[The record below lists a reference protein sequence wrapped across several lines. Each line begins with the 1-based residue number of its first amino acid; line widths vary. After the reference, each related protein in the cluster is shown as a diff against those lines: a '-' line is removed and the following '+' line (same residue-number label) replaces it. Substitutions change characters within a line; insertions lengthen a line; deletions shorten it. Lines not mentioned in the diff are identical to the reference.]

1 MDFRLLGPLAV
12 SVDGHEVPLGGVR
25 SQLVL
30 AGLLLHAG
38 RTVTV
43 VELVDLTWD
52 EAPPS
57 TARKQIQTV
66 VSQLRLLLGD
76 QSGGL
81 LHTDSAGY
89 RLEADEARVDVLRFL
104 TGVADARCRLST
116 GDLQAAADRFR
127 DVLAL
132 WRGRPLA
139 GLPGAVVRS
148 HANRLDE
155 LRLTAL
161 EETAEI
167 ELRLGR
173 ARHLI
178 PELRAL
184 RDTHPLRERIT
195 GLLMTALAAEGR
207 RADAIAVYHDTA
219 ATLRNELGVE
229 PGEALRDAYLDVLRE
244 PHRAAPATDAAAGPR
259 DGTPPAVA
267 PAQLPLDVRGF
278 VGREAALAELDGLAD
293 AAGSAGAVVVSALS
307 GTAGVG
313 KTTLAVHWAHRV
325 RHRFPDGQL
334 YVNLRGFDP
343 AGAALTAGE
352 VLHGFLT
359 ALGVPPPRIP
369 ADVVTRSALFRTLVT
384 GRRML
389 ILLDDA
395 RTADQVRPLLPGA
408 PGCLVLVT
416 SRDGLTSLVAAEAA
430 HWVPLDL
437 LSFDEARDL
446 FIRRVGS
453 GRAAT
458 ESDAV
463 ATIIGCCA
471 RLPLALAVAAARAAT
486 QPKLP
491 LEVLAGELRGGDR
504 LAALSTGDAG
514 TDVRSV
520 FFSSYRALS
529 AAAARLF
536 SLLGRHPTA
545 EFSAAAAASL
555 AGLPPPQVR
564 PLLAELVR
572 AQLVSEPA
580 PGRYA
585 LHDLLH
591 EYSSR
596 LPHDDEPPDAATSRM
611 LDHYLHSA
619 RAADRL
625 LEPARDQVPAGAP
638 GAGVTVEAPADH
650 QQAMRWFTAEH
661 RALLAA
667 ADHATR
673 AGFDR
678 FAWLMAEAAATFRY
692 RRGMWHDQVAA
703 QRHALDA
710 ATRSGDVAARSS
722 AHIHLAR
729 THLRLRDHD
738 QAEAHLRAALT
749 LGRQHDDPGGQAQ
762 THHYLGALREQQGRY
777 REAVQHGEQAVDLC
791 RASGLGFGL
800 GHALNALAWHRV
812 RLGRHH
818 DAVAPC
824 REAIEVTEKLGDR
837 SGQANAWDTL
847 GYAHQHLGEFGPAI
861 LSYRRAIDLY
871 QDLGDRYYA
880 SVALTHLAETYR
892 AAGRPDPARQAY
904 LRALDG
910 LDELDHPDADG
921 VRAALSQLDAAGPE
935 VRLPPFTAGD

>member
-1 MDFRLLGPLAV
+1 M
-12 SVDGHEVPLGGVR
+12 
-25 SQLVL
+25 
-30 AGLLLHAG
+30 
-38 RTVTV
+38 TVA
-43 VELVDLTWD
+43 ELVDLTWD

-76 QSGGL
+76 HAGGR

-89 RLEADEARVDVLRFL
+89 RLEVDEARVDVLRFM
-104 TGVADARCRLST
+104 TGVADARGRLSR
-116 GDLQAAADRFR
+116 GDLRGAADRFR
-127 DVLAL
+127 EVLAL

-178 PELRAL
+178 PELQAL

-219 ATLRNELGVE
+219 KTLRDELGVE
-229 PGEALRDAYLDVLRE
+229 PAEALRDVYLEVLRE
-244 PHRAAPATDAAAGPR
+244 PQRAAPAVDAAAGPR

-293 AAGSAGAVVVSALS
+293 AAVSASAAVVVSALS

-334 YVNLRGFDP
+334 YVDLRGFDP

-359 ALGVPPPRIP
+359 ALGVPPLRIP
-369 ADVVTRSALFRTLVT
+369 ADLVTRSALFRTLLT

-395 RTADQVRPLLPGA
+395 RAADQVRPLLPGA
-408 PGCLVLVT
+408 PGCLVLIT
-416 SRDGLTSLVAAEAA
+416 SRNRLTSLVAAEAA

-446 FIRRVGS
+446 LAQRVGS
-453 GRAAT
+453 DRTAT

-486 QPKLP
+486 QPNLP
-491 LEVLAGELRGGDR
+491 LAVLAAELRGGDR
-504 LAALSTGDAG
+504 LDALSIGDAG

-520 FFSSYRALS
+520 FFCSYRALS
-529 AAAARLF
+529 VAAARLF
-536 SLLGRHPTA
+536 RLLGLHPTA
-545 EFSAAAAASL
+545 EFSVAAAASL
-555 AGLPPPQVR
+555 AGLPPPQVW

-572 AQLVSEPA
+572 AHLASEPA
-580 PGRYA
+580 SGRYV
-585 LHDLLH
+585 LHALLH
-591 EYSSR
+591 EYSSG
-596 LPHDDEPPDAATSRM
+596 LPHDEPPHAATGRM

-625 LEPARDQVPAGAP
+625 LEPAREQVPAGAP
-638 GAGVTVEAPADH
+638 GAGVTVEVPADH
-650 QQAMRWFTAEH
+650 EQALRWFTAEH
-661 RALLAA
+661 RVLLAA

-678 FAWLMAEAAATFRY
+678 FAWLMADAAATFRY

-703 QRHALDA
+703 QRHALDT
-710 ATRSGDVAARSS
+710 ATRSGDVPARGS

-729 THLRLRDHD
+729 AHLRLRDHD

-749 LGRQHDDPGGQAQ
+749 LCRQHNDQSGQAQ
-762 THHYLGALREQQGRY
+762 THHYFGALREQQGRY
-777 REAVQHGEQAVDLC
+777 REAVRHGEQAVTLC

-800 GHALNALAWHRV
+800 GHALNAVAWHRA

-818 DAVAPC
+818 DAIAPC

-847 GYAHQHLGEFGPAI
+847 GYVQQHVGEFGSAI

-871 QDLGDRYYA
+871 QNLGDRYFE
-880 SVALTHLAETYR
+880 SVALTHLAETHR
-892 AAGRPDPARQAY
+892 AAGRPDSARKAY
-904 LRALDG
+904 LQALDG
-910 LDELDHPDADG
+910 LDELDHLDADE
-921 VRAALSQLDAAGPE
+921 VRAALSRLDADGAQ
-935 VRLPPFTAGD
+935 VWIPPFTAGG